1 MALHSSRWL
10 CLLLLPTLAVVAL
23 VLVCATCGHGHD
35 AAALAVV
42 ERNPLMLSIRHPPS
56 LQPAV
61 RMCRPWLPRGP
72 VNLPRRCAWVVVIAL
87 ALVCG
92 TLVPTVSGVSGHRH
106 APDRFAAL
114 TLTAC
119 HDPTRE
125 VPTVPSGGWAVG
137 PRESLATD
145 KADDLDVDD
154 DDDHAFLTSLT
165 GEGVPLQPPPA
176 RAEDR
181 GPTTTVPRPSRF
193 LLRPTLLTRAHPLPV
208 GRDIA

>member
-23 VLVCATCGHGHD
+23 VLVCATCGQWHD

-42 ERNPLMLSIRHPPS
+42 ERNPLVLSIRHPPS
-56 LQPAV
+56 TQPAV
-61 RMCRPWLPRGP
+61 RIFRPRLPRCP
-72 VNLPRRCAWVVVIAL
+72 VNLLCRCAWVVLIAL
-87 ALVCG
+87 ALVYG
-92 TLVPTVSGVSGHRH
+92 ILVPTVSGVSGHRH
-106 APDRFAAL
+106 APDPFATL

-119 HDPTRE
+119 HSPTRE

-145 KADDLDVDD
+145 EADDLDDD
-154 DDDHAFLTSLT
+154 DDDYHAFLTSLT

-181 GPTTTVPRPSRF
+181 GPTNTFPRPSRF
-193 LLRPTLLTRAHPLPV
+193 LMRPTLLTRSHPLPG
-208 GRDIA
+208 GRAIA